1 MFSLISPRGFRRA
14 DSDGSSS
21 HFQHHVS
28 QAPPNGSPT
37 NQRSQSF
44 ESERRGPAPQ
54 PLPRRSLVRS
64 LKKSLTPTTINKY
77 SNTVLTVVLRYLYFE
92 WFKLLFS
99 FTSQTINFKLCV
111 YLFNLNHEILII
123 ITDLNW
129 LCLSWVSFCVCVNHL
144 CPSASWFDQSSGWGS
159 VRLPGR
165 PPRWAELLW
174 GTGAGGPGAGGQ
186 RLVGTYHHPM
196 LWLVHAWGGGE
207 RVLQMIVCTGLFM
220 LTKPFISSR

>member
-64 LKKSLTPTTINKY
+64 LKKIFNSDNHKQILKY
-77 SNTVLTVVLRYLYFE
+77 CTNCSFEVLVL
-92 WFKLLFS
+92 
-99 FTSQTINFKLCV
+99 
-111 YLFNLNHEILII
+111 
-123 ITDLNW
+123 
-129 LCLSWVSFCVCVNHL
+129 
-144 CPSASWFDQSSGWGS
+144 
-159 VRLPGR
+159 
-165 PPRWAELLW
+165 
-174 GTGAGGPGAGGQ
+174 
-186 RLVGTYHHPM
+186 
-196 LWLVHAWGGGE
+196 
-207 RVLQMIVCTGLFM
+207 
-220 LTKPFISSR
+220 